1 MKDHSN
7 FLLSIQ
13 AYVKEYP
20 EVAGNISDFVV
31 KGISEARREDMERAA
46 DMEAALLFSVT
57 KNMKDKDS
65 FILGKLNKWKD
76 KSVCNW
82 TSTIEML
89 ERKSNKEKFE

>member
-1 MKDHSN
+1 MKDHSK

-46 DMEAALLFSVT
+46 DMEAALTVSMCKRF
-57 KNMKDKDS
+57 KQQDS
-65 FILGKLNKWKD
+65 IILAKLKKWKD
-76 KSVCNW
+76 KSAFEW
-82 TSTIEML
+82 SSTIEML
-89 ERKSNKEKFE
+89 EGKVNKEKV